1 MMFVSVL
8 QIPVADPEERHLFI
22 SSFFTSVIFFGTL
35 PYNQIHLQNKYLFD
49 ASPGSAKIT
58 CENIAHAIYIRKYTL
73 VPTLG
78 FLKVYLSFEEKKKK
92 LAGFKGVSI
101 MKATFRR
108 FLIHKCTA
116 VDRSVYTAAL
126 RHSNMLWHASQNSGF
141 YLKNKLWG
149 LSISYSS
156 FVSLWAY
163 KQPALYPLCS
173 MSSLHFQKVLINS
186 QGMQQIP
193 VI

>member
-22 SSFFTSVIFFGTL
+22 SSFFTSVGFFGTL

-92 LAGFKGVSI
+92 KKKKLAGFKGVSI

-116 VDRSVYTAAL
+116 VGRSVYTAAL

-163 KQPALYPLCS
+163 PLCS

-186 QGMQQIP
+186 QGVQQIP

>member
-73 VPTLG
+73 VSTLG

-116 VDRSVYTAAL
+116 VGRSVYTAAHALTRFTKQWILFKKQTL
-126 RHSNMLWHASQNSGF
+126 RSLD
-141 YLKNKLWG
+141 KL
-149 LSISYSS
+149 
-156 FVSLWAY
+156 
-163 KQPALYPLCS
+163 Q
-173 MSSLHFQKVLINS
+173 
-186 QGMQQIP
+186 
-193 VI
+193 